1 MKKKILGVALAVTF
15 LMGSSMIVCAEEAA
29 PEQAA
34 VQNYQPIMT
43 QEILDS
49 YQSLTADKLMESSDE
64 KVVDEVMNIF
74 RNAIVRRT
82 DVWGELQDADGDG
95 IDDRDPING
104 CGYIDMNYNGFDDR
118 FEMAVS
124 NAMAQE
130 DPAEGLVMQLV
141 FNVFT
146 HRCNHGIIASSF
158 EYDNDLGSYWSVPDY
173 FDKCPECTDAMDDMI
188 NYLVE
193 VVDQLNI

>member
-130 DPAEGLVMQLV
+130 DPAERSEEHTSELQS
-141 FNVFT
+141 
-146 HRCNHGIIASSF
+146 H
-158 EYDNDLGSYWSVPDY
+158 
-173 FDKCPECTDAMDDMI
+173 
-188 NYLVE
+188 
-193 VVDQLNI
+193 